1 MQHYLCP
8 RHILVAL
15 LLVILTDMTQ
25 AQVTLHTYAARLE
38 NEDPNATPKPLFVAI
53 VDEYSTAD
61 VAHDRATQML
71 TITTSFQLEQAWI
84 SGIAADAGFRMT
96 GLWLD
101 GADIFFRKV
110 SVDEASGMATAP
122 SGAESNTHDHGQ

>member
-1 MQHYLCP
+1 MPHYLSP
-8 RHILVAL
+8 IHILVAL
-15 LLVILTDMTQ
+15 LLVILTSMTQ

-38 NEDPNATPKPLFVAI
+38 SEDPNATPKPLFVAI

-71 TITTSFQLEQAWI
+71 TITTSFPLEQAWI

-101 GADIFFRKV
+101 GADIFFREI
-110 SVDEASGMATAP
+110 SVDEVAGMTTAP
-122 SGAESNTHDHGQ
+122 SGAENNTQDDEQ